1 MNTKHAP
8 CLDCWAVVD
17 LGGAMCLTGELE
29 PTWLH
34 TSTGPVESAR
44 LLPSRE
50 ICVQTAN
57 GDSYVLGEPSQLFL
71 ARYPTGPQRIYDLV
85 GKENAT

>member
-1 MNTKHAP
+1 MTAKYAP

-34 TSTGPVESAR
+34 ASTGPVTAAR
-44 LLPSRE
+44 RLPSRE
-50 ICVQTAN
+50 ICVDTAN

-71 ARYPTGPQRIYDLV
+71 ARYPTGAQRIYDLV
-85 GKENAT
+85 GKESGG